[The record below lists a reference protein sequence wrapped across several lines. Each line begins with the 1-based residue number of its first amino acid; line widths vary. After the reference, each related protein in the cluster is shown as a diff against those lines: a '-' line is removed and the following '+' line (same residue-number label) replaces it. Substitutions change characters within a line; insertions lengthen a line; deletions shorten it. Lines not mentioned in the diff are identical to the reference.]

1 MSGRGARGG
10 DSAARA
16 DATADGHHAPV
27 AILFVCL
34 GNICRS
40 PTAEAVMRRLVA
52 ERGLERSVQLDSA
65 GTGGWHVGE
74 SPDPRAVAA
83 GAQRDLWL
91 SGRARQVESEDFER
105 FDLILAMDR
114 ANVRDLLRLAPD
126 ARGAEKVKLLREY
139 DPQARRAGE
148 VEVPDPYYG
157 GAEGFQHVID
167 LVEAACVGVLDSLGL
182 PAQTRQ

>member
-1 MSGRGARGG
+1 V
-10 DSAARA
+10 
-16 DATADGHHAPV
+16 T

-40 PTAEAVMRRLVA
+40 PTAEAVMRQLVA
-52 ERGLERSVQLDSA
+52 ERGLEADVQLDSA

-83 GAQRDLWL
+83 GRVRDLRL
-91 SGRARQVESEDFER
+91 SGSARQVDAEDFER
-105 FDLILAMDR
+105 FDLILAMDE
-114 ANVRDLLRLAPD
+114 ANVRDLRRLAPN
-126 ARGAEKVKLLREY
+126 ARSAAKVKLLREY

-157 GAEGFQHVID
+157 GAEGFQRVID

-182 PAQTRQ
+182 LDSPGSAEQTRL